1 MPTIPDALITTYLH
15 MTHQDQFKPAFLNIP
30 GVSIMTLDNPDVSF
44 YRFLYDSVGDQLQWR
59 DRRLMSVTELLAIIT
74 DSNVSIFV
82 LYVEDEPAGYVEL
95 EKIGT
100 ETEIAYFGL
109 IPGHIGLGLGKHLL
123 SFAIDQAWEGGA
135 ERVTVHTCNLDSPAA
150 LPNYLKRGFEVYNVQ
165 SEPMPERYRI

>member
-1 MPTIPDALITTYLH
+1 
-15 MTHQDQFKPAFLNIP
+15 
-30 GVSIMTLDNPDVSF
+30 
-44 YRFLYDSVGDQLQWR
+44 
-59 DRRLMSVTELLAIIT
+59 
-74 DSNVSIFV
+74 
-82 LYVEDEPAGYVEL
+82 VEL
-95 EKIGT
+95 EKTGT